1 MPPLIYSK
9 FDPNDMM
16 KYIEDDDR
24 DNNPE
29 VYKPRLFQEIERA
42 RLHHWLKTNYM
53 CTALRQKYQ
62 NDAAQY
68 QFPVHFPGSIYTA
81 VLRIMGRDTYSVQI
95 YEGCDCPVN
104 EMCTNTP
111 RKKLDFPPIHLKKL
125 LDAINDV
132 LTGVEDSK
140 TIYIKLKQTTIKVKA
155 VIHDNETVMSIYQE
169 NSVSEMRKRALAMGF
184 PKNFPLPPQ
193 PYDLSDG
200 ILMSLNE
207 AVTFAHLLNKAN
219 TCMKTLYEIKV
230 QRYATYVL
238 VSKIINEKPHF
249 SKKDYYWMVLES
261 FYSLDVQEKYRLP
274 AYIVL
279 SDFFKD
285 YFFEPYSLYYHLY
298 CICPNNYLPVRCVE
312 CMFVEI

>member
-29 VYKPRLFQEIERA
+29 NYKPRLFQEIERA

-81 VLRIMGRDTYSVQI
+81 VLRIMGRDTYSVHI

-111 RKKLDFPPIHLKKL
+111 IKKLDFPPIHLKNL

-193 PYDLSDG
+193 SYDLSDG

-285 YFFEPYSLYYHLY
+285 YFFDPYSLYYHMY

>member
-81 VLRIMGRDTYSVQI
+81 VLKIMGRDTYSVQI

-111 RKKLDFPPIHLKKL
+111 IKKLDFPPIHLKNL

-140 TIYIKLKQTTIKVKA
+140 TIDIKLKQTTIKVKA

-193 PYDLSDG
+193 SYDLSDG

-285 YFFEPYSLYYHLY
+285 YFFDPYSLYYHMY

-312 CMFVEI
+312 CMFVEM

>member
-1 MPPLIYSK
+1 MAPLIFSR
-9 FDPNDMM
+9 FDPDNMM
-16 KYIEDDDR
+16 KYIFDDDR
-24 DNNPE
+24 DNSGN
-29 VYKPRLFQEIERA
+29 YKPRLFEEIERG
-42 RLHHWLKTNYM
+42 RLTHWVKTNYM
-53 CTALRQKYQ
+53 CTALRQKNQ
-62 NDAAQY
+62 NDGAQY
-68 QFPVHFPGSIYTA
+68 QFPVHLQGCIYTA
-81 VLRIMGRDTYSVQI
+81 VLQIMGRDTYSIHI

-111 RKKLDFPPIHLKKL
+111 IKKLDFPPIHLKNL
-125 LDAINDV
+125 LGAISDV
-132 LTGVEDSK
+132 LTGKEDLK
-140 TIYIKLKQTTIKVKA
+140 TIYIKGKQTIITVKA
-155 VIHDNETVMSIYQE
+155 VIRDNESVMSIYQE
-169 NSVSEMRKRALAMGF
+169 NSVSDMRKRALAMGF

-200 ILMSLNE
+200 ILMSLE
-207 AVTFAHLLNKAN
+207 DAVTFAHLLNKIN
-219 TCMKTLYEIKV
+219 MCMKTLYEIKV
-230 QRYATYVL
+230 QRYATHVL

-261 FYSLDVQEKYRLP
+261 FYSLDVQERYRLP